1 MKIFRNFVLLCC
13 MLLGLGLTCVRAQD
27 KVVYHF
33 DNTQSQG
40 LKGLRNIRNQ
50 LDSEPNTV
58 IIAVTHAAG
67 VDMLMDG
74 AKDEASHTA
83 YEPLIAD
90 LVSRGVRFEV
100 CEITM
105 KNRGL
110 KKDQFI
116 LEATYTPSGVVRIT
130 KLQNKEGFAYLKP

>member
-1 MKIFRNFVLLCC
+1 MKFFRNVALFFCLILSSAFLL
-13 MLLGLGLTCVRAQD
+13 AQD

-33 DNTQSQG
+33 DNAQVQG

-50 LDSEPNTV
+50 LDAEPNTV
-58 IIAVTHAAG
+58 IVAVTHAAG
-67 VDMLMDG
+67 VDLLMEG
-74 AKDEASHTA
+74 AQDEASHTA

-100 CEITM
+100 CEVTM
-105 KNRGL
+105 KNRSL
-110 KKDQFI
+110 KKSQFI
-116 LEATYTPSGVVRIT
+116 LEANYTPSGVVRIT